1 MPAWFMS
8 DDAEQFYTAWIAVLG
23 PGPKKLLCAWHID
36 RARRTNLKSLISEIR
51 ILKLECTNEGE
62 IAGKWLIL
70 CARANQCSST
80 SALSSAKSHVTS
92 AISIIN
98 NKAATQN

>member
-62 IAGKWLIL
+62 IAGKMVNSL
-70 CARANQCSST
+70 CSSQPVQKYKCP
-80 SALSSAKSHVTS
+80 L
-92 AISIIN
+92 IC
-98 NKAATQN
+98 